1 MEEKVVFN
9 PELGVVKTETFSKAY
24 PIVNRFIMENKP
36 WEDSRDGKVKELLDF
51 KQSLQIHI
59 VDYLGVK

>member
-9 PELGVVKTETFSKAY
+9 PELGVVKTETFSMAY

-36 WEDSRDGKVKELLDF
+36 WQDSRDGNV
-51 KQSLQIHI
+51 
-59 VDYLGVK
+59 

>member
-51 KQSLQIHI
+51 KTII
-59 VDYLGVK
+59 TNPYR